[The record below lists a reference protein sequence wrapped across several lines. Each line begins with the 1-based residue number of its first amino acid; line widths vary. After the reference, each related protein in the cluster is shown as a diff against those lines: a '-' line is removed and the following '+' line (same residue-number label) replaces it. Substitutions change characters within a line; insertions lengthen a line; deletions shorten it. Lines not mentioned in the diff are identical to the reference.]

1 MSNIERQSGRVE
13 LVRALALLSI
23 LPHAPTIT
31 EATLAGWGTVLEDAR
46 ISPSEFVDGARHLL
60 QKCEAWP
67 APAQLI
73 EACREVRRRNAPASP
88 LPPPTGTPITPE
100 ERDEILRG
108 LKHREF
114 ALEVIEGRG
123 QSRRYRVEPE
133 DAIITEEDLRRR
145 DEQIRRMAE
154 GRL

>member
-1 MSNIERQSGRVE
+1 MSNIERQGGRVE

-100 ERDEILRG
+100 ERDEILKG
-108 LKHREF
+108 LKNPAF

-123 QSRRYRVEPE
+123 ERQRYRIERDDDALISDE
-133 DAIITEEDLRRR
+133 DIARRA
-145 DEQIRRMAE
+145 EQVRRMRGEA
-154 GRL
+154 

>member
-1 MSNIERQSGRVE
+1 MSNIERQNGRAE

-31 EATLAGWGTVLEDAR
+31 EATLIGWGTALDDAR
-46 ISPSEFVDGARHLL
+46 ISPSEFVEGARRLL

-73 EACREVRRRNAPASP
+73 EACREIRRRNAPASP
-88 LPPPTGTPITPE
+88 LPPPTGEPITPE
-100 ERDEILRG
+100 QRDEILKG
-108 LKHREF
+108 LKNPEF

-123 QSRRYRVEPE
+123 KARTYRIHTE
-133 DAIITEEDLRRR
+133 DAVITDDDLRRR
-145 DEQIRRMAE
+145 DEQIRRMRGGE
-154 GRL
+154 

>member
-1 MSNIERQSGRVE
+1 VSNIERQAGRTE

-31 EATLAGWGTVLEDAR
+31 EATLIGWGTVLEDAGIR
-46 ISPSEFVDGARHLL
+46 PDELVSGARHLL

-73 EACREVRRRNAPASP
+73 EACRELRRRNAPASP
-88 LPPPTGTPITPE
+88 LQPPTGTPITPE
-100 ERDEILRG
+100 ERDAILKG
-108 LKHREF
+108 LKNPAF

-123 QSRRYRVEPE
+123 ERQRYRIERE
-133 DAIITEEDLRRR
+133 DDVIISDEDLAKR
-145 DEQIRRMAE
+145 DEQVRRMRGDA
-154 GRL
+154 